1 LLTSVQSTLVKAQK
15 DRNSAVAFIHSIT
28 PPAPPPGD
36 GRVLH
41 QRGGAV
47 VGDWYTVMPQNIL
60 YLDDEIQQL
69 TGTLS
74 IERKSLQ
81 LKAKQMLRAAKRRD
95 VKTEARVNQYWPP
108 LPADG

>member
-1 LLTSVQSTLVKAQK
+1 MKAQK

-36 GRVLH
+36 GRVVH
-41 QRGGAV
+41 RRGGAV

-60 YLDDEIQQL
+60 YLDDEIQQI